1 MLKSKFLC
9 IFFASFSLVAQS
21 QSISKRIQFA
31 NYLVNKD
38 FHEEGVF
45 ECKNILKELKLN
57 QIQKDSVFYLKGW
70 AEYNLKHL
78 KESSF
83 SFQKVSFQSTFYPKS
98 ILFGSYNLIHL
109 GKYENAT
116 QVLNNFRPQNKIN
129 QHFINYLFAGIDLLQ
144 RDLPSFRKTV
154 SLLPPDYYGFEKELK
169 HLKILA
175 NRLETQKEKSPV
187 FAGILSGIVPGSG
200 QIYSGKTGQGIA
212 ALLMSTGLALVTI
225 ENYEKQG
232 PEKFKTIFFG
242 SVFSVFYIGNI
253 YGAVFSA
260 KIANNER
267 HALINKQVLF
277 DLHIPL
283 RNVFD

>member
-1 MLKSKFLC
+1 MLKIKYFFFL
-9 IFFASFSLVAQS
+9 FALASIAAHS
-21 QSISKRIQFA
+21 QTVPNRIQFA
-31 NYLVNKD
+31 KYLVNKE
-38 FHEEGVF
+38 FYEEGVF
-45 ECKNILKELKLN
+45 ECKNILNALTLTPT
-57 QIQKDSVFYLKGW
+57 QKDSVFYLKGW

-83 SFQKVSFQSTFYPKS
+83 SLQRVNPKSTFYPKS

-109 GKYENAT
+109 GIYEEAT
-116 QVLNNFRPQNKIN
+116 QVLKNFETDNKIN
-129 QHFINYLFAGIDLLQ
+129 QHFTNYLFAGIDLLQ
-144 RDLPSFRKTV
+144 RDLPAFRKRV

-169 HLKILA
+169 HLNILA
-175 NRLETQKEKSPV
+175 TNLETKKNKSPAL
-187 FAGILSGIVPGSG
+187 AGILSGIVPGTG
-200 QIYSGKTGQGIA
+200 QVYSGKTGQGIA

-225 ENYEKQG
+225 ENYKKQG

-242 SVFSVFYIGNI
+242 SVFTVFYIGNI

-267 HALINKQVLF
+267 HALINKQILF

-283 RNVFD
+283 RNVFN